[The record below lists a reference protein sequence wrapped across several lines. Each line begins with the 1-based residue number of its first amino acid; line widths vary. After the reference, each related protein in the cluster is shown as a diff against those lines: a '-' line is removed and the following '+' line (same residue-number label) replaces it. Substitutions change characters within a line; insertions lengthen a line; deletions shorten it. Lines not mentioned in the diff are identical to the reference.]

1 MKGPAS
7 AFAGRRAALATMH
20 GKERA
25 IVPAFRDILGIDIE
39 VPGDLDTDQLGT
51 FSGEIER
58 AGSMDE
64 VLVAKA
70 RLGLKVSG
78 LDLAI
83 ASEGSFGP
91 HPQMPFIPVGLEKL
105 VLVDARSGLVAMEQ
119 SIDLA
124 PSYASW
130 DTANM
135 IDIEDQIRATGF
147 PDQAMIVRPNTGPA
161 GIVQKGIQ
169 TSENLE
175 AAIVHAARV
184 SSDGLAFVQTDMRAH
199 FNPRR
204 MMSIGSLAKKLA
216 DRLCQSCGS
225 CSAPGWGVK
234 GTEAGLPCSWC
245 GAPTAWVLHEIM
257 GCFMCD
263 HETSQP
269 RSDGLTEADPAHCPY
284 CNP

>member
-1 MKGPAS
+1 MQGPAS
-7 AFAGRRAALATMH
+7 SFAGRRAVLATMH

-25 IVPAFRDILGIDIE
+25 IVPAFRDVLGIDIE

-58 AGSMDE
+58 PGSMDE

-91 HPQMPFIPVGLEKL
+91 HPQMPFIPAGLEKL
-105 VLVDARSGLVAMEQ
+105 VLIDARSGLVAMEH
-119 SIDLA
+119 IVDLA
-124 PSYASW
+124 PCYANW
-130 DTANM
+130 ETRRM
-135 IDIEDQIRATGF
+135 IDIADQIRATGF
-147 PDQAMIVRPNTGPA
+147 PDQAMIVRPNNGPGA
-161 GIVQKGIQ
+161 MVQKGVQ
-169 TSENLE
+169 TFENLE
-175 AAIVHAARV
+175 AAIVQAADV

-199 FNPRR
+199 FNPKR
-204 MMSIGSLAKKLA
+204 MMSIELLAKKFA
-216 DRLCQSCGS
+216 DRLCQTCRSCR
-225 CSAPGWGVK
+225 APGWGVK

-245 GAPTAWVLHEIM
+245 GVPTAWVLRELM

-263 HETSQP
+263 NEASQP

>member
-1 MKGPAS
+1 MQGPAS
-7 AFAGRRAALATMH
+7 AFAGRRAVLATMH
-20 GKERA
+20 GKDRA
-25 IVPAFRDILGIDIE
+25 IVPAFRDILGIAIE
-39 VPGDLDTDQLGT
+39 VPDDLDTDQLGT

-91 HPQMPFIPVGLEKL
+91 HPQMPFFPVGLEKL
-105 VLVDARSGLVAMEQ
+105 VLIDAKSGLVAMEH
-119 SIDLA
+119 SVDLT
-124 PSYASW
+124 PCYASW
-130 DTANM
+130 ETRRM
-135 IDIEDQIRATGF
+135 IDIADQIRATGF
-147 PDQAMIVRPNTGPA
+147 PDQAMIVRPNNGPRA
-161 GIVQKGIQ
+161 IVQKGLQ
-169 TSENLE
+169 TFETLE
-175 AAIVHAARV
+175 AAIVQAAVV
-184 SSDGLAFVQTDMRAH
+184 SNDGLAFVQTDMRAH
-199 FNPRR
+199 FNPKR
-204 MMSIGSLAKKLA
+204 MMSIELLAKKFA
-216 DRLCQSCGS
+216 DRLCQTCRS

-245 GAPTAWVLHEIM
+245 GAPTAWILHELM

-263 HETSQP
+263 NQASQP
-269 RSDGLTEADPAHCPY
+269 RSDGLTEADPAHCPC

>member
-7 AFAGRRAALATMH
+7 AFAGRRAVLATMH

-25 IVPAFRDILGIDIE
+25 IGPAFRDILGIDIE
-39 VPGDLDTDQLGT
+39 VPGNLDTDQLGT

-58 AGSMDE
+58 PGSMDE

-78 LDLAI
+78 LDLSV

-91 HPQMPFIPVGLEKL
+91 HPQMPFIPAGLEKL
-105 VLVDARSGLVAMEQ
+105 VLIDARSGLVAIEH
-119 SIDLA
+119 SIDLS
-124 PSYASW
+124 PCYAIW
-130 DTANM
+130 ETRRM
-135 IDIEDQIRATGF
+135 IDIADQIRAAGF
-147 PDQAMIVRPNTGPA
+147 PDQAMIVGPNSGPA
-161 GIVQKGIQ
+161 VIIQKGVQ
-169 TSENLE
+169 TLENLE
-175 AAIVHAARV
+175 AAIVQAAHV
-184 SSDGLAFVQTDMRAH
+184 SSDGVARVQTDMRAQ
-199 FNPRR
+199 FNPKR
-204 MMSIGSLAKKLA
+204 MMSIESLAKKLA
-216 DRLCQSCGS
+216 DRLCQTCSS

-245 GAPTAWVLHEIM
+245 GAPTAWVLHELM

-263 HETSQP
+263 HETSRP
-269 RSDGLTEADPAHCPY
+269 RSDGLAEADPAHCPY